1 MVDGLHID
9 NINLSSMTFFSI
21 LVLALNCSLHH
32 HHIFANCKCQLLI
45 TSQVRIMNM
54 HALCFSAVT
63 SKSDDLKMWIICL
76 FFYCSLLLMI
86 RFDQIYLWHVSHCR
100 FHIPGAIWVEY
111 NEIGHYYYNR
121 NFNFTRSRNSRGV
134 NNYLRSDNLY
144 ISPFCRDDNVKRCSV
159 KCGKCQVIIS
169 EIIITSI
176 ELHWYL
182 GGADMLP
189 PQPRGVQNIQVTTSK
204 YYSWEL

>member
-1 MVDGLHID
+1 MP
-9 NINLSSMTFFSI
+9 F
-21 LVLALNCSLHH
+21 
-32 HHIFANCKCQLLI
+32 LLWFI
-45 TSQVRIMNM
+45 AT
-54 HALCFSAVT
+54 T
-63 SKSDDLKMWIICL
+63 
-76 FFYCSLLLMI
+76 YMI
-86 RFDQIYLWHVSHCR
+86 FDQIYLWHVSHCR

-189 PQPRGVQNIQVTTSK
+189 PQPRGVQNIQVTTTK
-204 YYSWEL
+204 YYSWELKYFCCRITRSLKMHIYSLRWLAKLNFMPEVGS